1 MKTEDLQAQGLTE
14 EQIKFVFAEN
24 GKDIKDMKDLQKKAD
39 TLSADLENWK
49 KRAEDAENTL
59 KGFDGKDFDA
69 IQKER
74 DEWKAKA
81 EAAEKEYKQKIYDR
95 DFADA
100 LSGEMEKIKFS
111 SDYAK
116 QAVMNEIKG
125 AGLKLIDGKIIGLG
139 DMLETIKAKD
149 ASAFVDEAQQQR
161 DKNKATF
168 TQPMGGGTQEVIT
181 GDPAKMDTETY
192 LKWRKQNM

>member
-149 ASAFVDEAQQQR
+149 ASAFVDEAQQQL

>member
-74 DEWKAKA
+74 DDWKAKA

-149 ASAFVDEAQQQR
+149 ASAFVDEAQQQL